1 MRGAG
6 KLVVMSGMPS
16 LRALIRFFA
25 VAAPFTIHAGAAL
38 AQDAPKQVTLPNGRL
53 ITPAGAW
60 LKTAPY
66 PFSIAVRPDGLQLA
80 VPSIGFPFTLNV
92 ANREE
97 VTGVFEPTRQLPAPG
112 KGSEAKRVFVGVVFS
127 PDGAKLYDTTGDT
140 GAVEVRDARSLAKL
154 GEISLN
160 QGKVRESFS
169 AAAVLSRDGHLLY
182 VLDQANWRVAVIDLA
197 SRQVV
202 ASLPTG
208 VNPIALS
215 LSPDGH
221 RLYLVNSG
229 LFEYSVVPGVSK
241 TDVLATGLHFPPF
254 GYPSS
259 SARNGVVAEGRK
271 VPGLGKETSE
281 RGSSL
286 WTYPVGDLTAPIT
299 PTKLRLGQAVG
310 HGQAIGGAAP
320 SAVVAG
326 KDHVY
331 VALAHE
337 DAVAV
342 VSPDGAILQGNI
354 ALSSFANASFPGK
367 RPQPL
372 RGVMPSGLA
381 LAQNRLYV
389 TEAGINAVAV
399 IDVATRQV
407 TGHIPVG
414 WNPSAVS
421 LSPDGKQLF
430 IVNTKG
436 EGSGPNAGAHAKPG
450 PTYVGQ
456 IEYGSISVIS
466 TDTAPDTAKVLR
478 DNEAAMLKS
487 EPLPHLRHVFL
498 VIRENRTFDEIL
510 GDLPGADGD
519 KSLARFGLHGNF
531 PDKQELN
538 GAPVTP
544 NAHSIAQQFATS
556 DSFFA
561 DSDVSADGHRWVLG
575 IQPTPWLNL
584 AWTSHYGGGRSEDSF
599 SDTPGRRALGGGDDS
614 PMPEDE
620 PQYGSLWEHVAG
632 AHLPILNY
640 GEGLELEGSDEAE
653 GSEPE
658 GQRLALNAPLPEPVF
673 EATDRHYPTFNLG
686 IPDQFRFAEFKRD
699 FSNRLRSGRLPR
711 LIVIRLPNDHTAAP
725 RAADGYPTKA
735 SYVADNDL
743 ALGKLLDFLSH
754 ASIWKSSAVFVT
766 EDDAQD
772 GLDHVDAHRSVLLV
786 ASPYVKP
793 GYISH
798 QHSDMGSI
806 EKTIYEMLGLG
817 PLNLEDALAA
827 DLGDMFSSQP
837 HLAPYAVLPSDPR
850 VFNPR
855 LARFARPKNAA
866 EAAALR
872 DCDDSREIAREFHTT
887 AAATARGNANA
898 RR

>member
-1 MRGAG
+1 
-6 KLVVMSGMPS
+6 MPAVRV
-16 LRALIRFFA
+16 LPRLLALSFHFA
-25 VAAPFTIHAGAAL
+25 IYASVGL
-38 AQDAPKQVTLPNGRL
+38 AQDTPQRVTLPNGRL
-53 ITPAGAW
+53 ITPAGDW

-80 VPSIGFPFTLNV
+80 IPSIGFPFTLNV
-92 ANREE
+92 TSREN
-97 VTGVFEPTRQLPAPG
+97 VTGAFGPVHQLPVPAKEG
-112 KGSEAKRVFVGVVFS
+112 EANKVFVGAVFS
-127 PDGAKLYDTTGDT
+127 SEGSKLYDTTGDT
-140 GAVEVRDARSLAKL
+140 GAVEIRDARSLAKL
-154 GEISLN
+154 VEVSLN
-160 QGKVRESFS
+160 QGNVRESFA
-169 AAAVLSRDGHLLY
+169 AAAVLSGDGRLLY
-182 VLDQANWRVAVIDLA
+182 VLDQANWRVAVLDLV

-202 ASLPTG
+202 ASLSTG

-229 LFEYSVVPGVSK
+229 LFEYSVVPGVAK

-259 SARNGVVAEGRK
+259 AARNGVAAEGKK
-271 VPGLGKETSE
+271 VPGLGRENSQ
-281 RGSSL
+281 RGSSI
-286 WTYPVGDLTAPIT
+286 WTYRVDDLTAPLT
-299 PTKLRLGQAVG
+299 PTRLRLGQTIQYG
-310 HGQAIGGAAP
+310 KAIGGAAP

-326 KDHVY
+326 QDHVY

-337 DAVAV
+337 DAVAL
-342 VSPDGAILQGNI
+342 VSPDGAALQGSI
-354 ALSSFANASFPGK
+354 ALSPFADASFPG
-367 RPQPL
+367 RRQQPL

-381 LAQNRLYV
+381 LGRDRLYV

-399 IDVATRQV
+399 IDTATQQV
-407 TGHIPVG
+407 MGHIPVG

-430 IVNTKG
+430 VVNTKG
-436 EGSGPNAGAHAKPG
+436 EGSGPNGGDHAKPG

-456 IEYGSISVIS
+456 IEYGSVSVVP
-466 TDTAPDTAKVLR
+466 TNTVPDTVAVVR
-478 DNEAAMLKS
+478 DNEAAMSKS
-487 EPLPHLRHVFL
+487 EPLPQLRHVFL

-519 KSLARFGLHGNF
+519 KSLARFGLHGTF
-531 PDKQELN
+531 ADQPELN
-538 GAPVTP
+538 GAPVTS
-544 NAHSIAQQFATS
+544 NAHAIAQQFATS
-556 DSFFA
+556 DAFFA

-575 IQPTPWLNL
+575 IQPTPWLNV
-584 AWTSHYGGGRSEDSF
+584 AWTSHYGGGRHEDSF

-658 GQRLALNAPLPEPVF
+658 GQRLALNAPLPKPVF
-673 EATDRHYPTFNLG
+673 ESTDRHYPTFNLG

-699 FSNRLRSGRLPR
+699 FSSRLRSGRLPR

-754 ASIWKSSAVFVT
+754 ASIWKSSTVFVT

-817 PLNLEDALAA
+817 PLNLEDALAT
-827 DLGDMFSSQP
+827 DLADMFSSQP
-837 HLAPYAVLPSDPR
+837 QLAPYTARPSDSR
-850 VFNPR
+850 VFDPSR
-855 LARFARPKNAA
+855 ARFARPRNAA

-872 DCDDSREIAREFHTT
+872 DCDDSREIAHEFHTT
-887 AAATARGNANA
+887 AAAAAVRGSADSK
-898 RR
+898 R

>member
-1 MRGAG
+1 MIAG
-6 KLVVMSGMPS
+6 QAFSQS
-16 LRALIRFFA
+16 
-25 VAAPFTIHAGAAL
+25 
-38 AQDAPKQVTLPNGRL
+38 APKQVTLPNGRL
-53 ITPAGAW
+53 ITPAGSW

-66 PFSIAVRPDGLQLA
+66 PFSIAVRPDGMQLA
-80 VPSIGFPFTLNV
+80 VPSIGFPFTLNLTS
-92 ANREE
+92 REE
-97 VTGVFEPTRQLPAPG
+97 PSDAFGPMHSLPVTG
-112 KGSEAKRVFVGVVFS
+112 KEAEKVFVGVVFS
-127 PDGAKLYDTTGDT
+127 PDASRLYDTTGDT
-140 GAVEVRDARSLAKL
+140 GAVEIRDAHSLAKL
-154 GEISLN
+154 AEVSLN
-160 QGKVRESFS
+160 HGKVRESFA
-169 AAAVLSRDGHLLY
+169 AAAVLSGDGRRLY
-182 VLDQANWRVAVIDLA
+182 VLDQANWRVAVVDLDL
-197 SRQVV
+197 RQVV

-215 LSPDGH
+215 LSPDGQ
-221 RLYLVNSG
+221 RLYLLNSG

-241 TDVLATGLHFPPF
+241 TNVMATGLRFPPF
-254 GYPSS
+254 GYPSR
-259 SARNGVVAEGRK
+259 SARNGVVAEGKK

-281 RGSSL
+281 RGNSM
-286 WTYPVGDLTAPIT
+286 WTYPVRDLSATPT
-299 PTKLRLGQAVG
+299 PTKLRLGQAIQP
-310 HGQAIGGAAP
+310 GQAVGGAAP

-326 KDHVY
+326 QDHVY

-337 DAVAV
+337 DAVV
-342 VSPDGAILQGNI
+342 LVSPDGAVQQGSI
-354 ALSSFANASFPGK
+354 ALSPFADKTFPGMH
-367 RPQPL
+367 PEMHSGTHAGTPQQPL

-381 LAQNRLYV
+381 LAKDRLYV
-389 TEAGINAVAV
+389 AEAGINAVAV
-399 IDVATRQV
+399 VDLATQRV
-407 TGHIPVG
+407 TGHTPVG
-414 WNPSAVS
+414 WNPSSVA

-430 IVNTKG
+430 VVNTKG
-436 EGSGPNAGAHAKPG
+436 EGSGPNAGARAKPG

-456 IEYGSISVIS
+456 IEYGSVSIIP
-466 TDTAPDTAKVLR
+466 TDSFPDTSTVVR
-478 DNEAAMLKS
+478 DNEAALSQS
-487 EPLPHLRHVFL
+487 EPLPQVRHVFL
-498 VIRENRTFDEIL
+498 IIRENRTFDEIL

-519 KSLARFGLHGNF
+519 KSLARFGLHGRF
-531 PDKQELN
+531 PERPEWN

-544 NAHSIAQQFATS
+544 NAHAIAGQFATS
-556 DSFFA
+556 DAFFA
-561 DSDVSADGHRWVLG
+561 DSDVSADGHRWVVG

-584 AWTSHYGGGRSEDSF
+584 AWTSNYGGGRHEDSF
-599 SDTPGRRALGGGDDS
+599 SEAPGRRALGGGDDS

-673 EATDRHYPTFNLG
+673 QTTDRHYPTFNLG

-711 LIVIRLPNDHTAAP
+711 LVVIRLPNDHTAAP

-743 ALGKLLDFLSH
+743 ALGKIIEFLSH
-754 ASIWKSSAVFVT
+754 SPVWKSSAVFVT

-786 ASPYVKP
+786 ASPFAKP
-793 GYISH
+793 GYVSH
-798 QHSDMGSI
+798 RHSDMGSI

-837 HLAPYAVLPSDPR
+837 QMTPYTALSSDLR

-872 DCDDSREIAREFHTT
+872 DCDDSREIAREFHT
-887 AAATARGNANA
+887 ASARTGHGGAEL